1 MDVTTITF
9 HTQRT
14 LNPKNS
20 LKQILDLL
28 QRLSKPTSVK
38 TKEAK
43 EDPYYEVEP
52 STSGGNPSS
61 SARASK

>member
-28 QRLSKPTSVK
+28 QRLSKPMSVK
-38 TKEAK
+38 TEEFVETNTSINEARS
-43 EDPYYEVEP
+43 DFVFIVVLQ
-52 STSGGNPSS
+52 T
-61 SARASK
+61 

>member
-9 HTQRT
+9 HAQRT

-28 QRLSKPTSVK
+28 QRLSKPTNVK
-38 TKEAK
+38 IEEFVERNTSISEAQS
-43 EDPYYEVEP
+43 DFVL
-52 STSGGNPSS
+52 TIVLQT
-61 SARASK
+61 